1 MDSKEIN
8 LSSLSNKENSKSREQ
23 DDYILSKV
31 NITREELEKIDD
43 EKYQK
48 ILEVIEEKLKERE
61 AEKIKKQEEEKNE
74 KEIKEE
80 AELNKEKNENTWNK
94 PLINTDTLISKNNKK
109 KEEEQKEKKAELKAE
124 EEKKEAEEEEKI
136 ETSELFSNY
145 KSDFKKEEN
154 QFFKK
159 LREKRQRIKE
169 RLRMPKTRVSLVIWL
184 ILLTIATISTLFTV
198 DPEHHSFKAYKT
210 NILQVKNK
218 YFWNNQKKIKEN
230 TNIYNNLTKEQS
242 EKLNTLT
249 GSALEEYK
257 QEIIR
262 EALKNKYQQ

>member
-31 NITREELEKIDD
+31 NITREELEEIDD

-61 AEKIKKQEEEKNE
+61 AEKIKKQEEENE
-74 KEIKEE
+74 KKKKEE
-80 AELNKEKNENTWNK
+80 EKNENENIWK
-94 PLINTDTLISKNNKK
+94 PLINTDALISKNN
-109 KEEEQKEKKAELKAE
+109 EKK
-124 EEKKEAEEEEKI
+124 EEKKEAELKIKENEKEKEEEKI

-159 LREKRQRIKE
+159 LREKRQKIKE

-184 ILLTIATISTLFTV
+184 ILLTIATISTLFKL

-210 NILQVKNK
+210 NVLQVKNK
-218 YFWNNQKKIKEN
+218 YFWNNEKNIKEN
-230 TNIYNNLTKEQS
+230 KKIYNNLTKEQS

-257 QEIIR
+257 QEILR
-262 EALKNKYQQ
+262 EALKIKYQQ